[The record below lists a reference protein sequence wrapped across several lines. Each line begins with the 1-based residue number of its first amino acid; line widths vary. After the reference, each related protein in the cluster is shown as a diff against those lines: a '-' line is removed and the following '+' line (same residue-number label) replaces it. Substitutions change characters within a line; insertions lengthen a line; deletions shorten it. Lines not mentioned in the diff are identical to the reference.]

1 MLLSPTCRNGN
12 QQYREPNFKEKMGSG
27 MSIDL
32 VVELDEAV
40 GMARQLQV
48 EFAGACY
55 HVIARGN
62 RRVLLVYTARE
73 WSGLTVKDLGRRLH
87 RDPSRI
93 SCLYARYV
101 TKRNV
106 ALEKCVQ
113 TILMRQ
119 VNTHA

>member
-1 MLLSPTCRNGN
+1 
-12 QQYREPNFKEKMGSG
+12 

-32 VVELDEAV
+32 VVEPDEAV

-62 RRVLLVYTARE
+62 RRVLLVYTVRELVYTVRELVYTVRE
-73 WSGLTVKDLGRRLH
+73 WSGLTVKNLGRCLH
-87 RDPSRI
+87 RDPSMTSR
-93 SCLYARYV
+93 LYARYV

-119 VNTHA
+119 FNTHA

>member
-1 MLLSPTCRNGN
+1 
-12 QQYREPNFKEKMGSG
+12 

-32 VVELDEAV
+32 VVEPDEAV

-62 RRVLLVYTARE
+62 RRVLLVYTVRELVYTVRE
-73 WSGLTVKDLGRRLH
+73 WSGLTVKNLGRCLH
-87 RDPSRI
+87 RDPSMTSR
-93 SCLYARYV
+93 LYARYV

-119 VNTHA
+119 FNTHA